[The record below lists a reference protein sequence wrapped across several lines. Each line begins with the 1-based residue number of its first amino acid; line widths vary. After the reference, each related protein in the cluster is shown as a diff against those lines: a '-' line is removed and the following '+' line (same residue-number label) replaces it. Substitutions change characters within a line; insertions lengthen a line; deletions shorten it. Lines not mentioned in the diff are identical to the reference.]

1 MFNKKTCRNCGEKTS
16 GKHNF
21 CPYCRAP
28 LNEPFDERDWGML
41 GKNDFTSPLEEIRLP
56 MGLNAIFN
64 SLMKNLNKQFSEL
77 DRDMKERHGKSET
90 KVRKGGISIS
100 ISTSG
105 NLPPEIRV
113 KSFGNIPEF
122 QEKERKIERKM
133 TGLMKDNLQKKS
145 KKFSGL
151 PKKEPKT
158 DIRRF
163 SNKVVYE
170 IKMPGVKSI
179 KDISII
185 QLENSIEI
193 KALAKDKVFHK
204 IIPINLPI
212 RKYNLEKGKLVLEL
226 ETRD

>member
-1 MFNKKTCRNCGEKTS
+1 MMFSKKTCRNCGEKTS
-16 GKHNF
+16 EKYNF
-21 CPYCRAP
+21 CPYCRTS
-28 LNEPFDERDWGML
+28 LNEPFDEKDWGIL
-41 GKNDFTSPLEEIRLP
+41 GKNDFMSKEEIRFP

-77 DRDMKERHGKSET
+77 DRDMKEERGKSET
-90 KVRKGGISIS
+90 KAKRGGISIS

-122 QEKERKIERKM
+122 QKKERKIEKKM
-133 TGLMKDNLQKKS
+133 TGLMRDSLQKKS

-163 SNKVVYE
+163 SNRVVYE
-170 IKMPGVKSI
+170 IKMPGVKSM

-193 KALAKDKVFHK
+193 KALAKDKIFHK

-226 ETRD
+226 EARD